1 MKKNYFLAL
10 AVFSLMSC
18 QQEELTSKGMYSD
31 DFMSKLKFKTII
43 TEEPNKTRGVPEDG
57 PSQSQNDEVR
67 EEPQNDISIII
78 FSVRIAR
85 PSTGCKKGFGFC
97 DFKWFPM
104 VKEFKAEQ
112 ASRSDMY
119 ENSFTVQVDAQGNK
133 FVDVELA
140 ESSSTLDTKKLQPL
154 VVEEQLESY
163 ATVNN
168 KEELM
173 VVPKG
178 TYQFNSSIGKFGG
191 YRVPIK

>member
-1 MKKNYFLAL
+1 MKKIYFLAL

-57 PSQSQNDEVR
+57 PSQSQNDEVP

-85 PSTGCKKGFGFC
+85 PSLDCNKGFGFC
-97 DFKWFPM
+97 NFRWFPIL
-104 VKEFKAEQ
+104 KEFKAEQ
-112 ASRSDMY
+112 ARRSDLY
-119 ENSFTVQVDAQGNK
+119 ENSFIVQVDAQGNK

-178 TYQFNSSIGKFGG
+178 TYQFNSSIGEFGG
-191 YRVPIK
+191 YRIPIK